1 MKRLKLA
8 YISPLPPQKSGIS
21 YYSKE
26 LLEYLHLYYDIDV
39 IVSNDAALDIEQNKN
54 YEIKSVDY
62 FKINNSLYERVLYH
76 FGNSPFHS
84 YMLELLEE
92 IEGVVVLHDF
102 YLSDLINFSKTLNQN
117 LLYKLHG
124 YKASMEC
131 TDINA
136 LIKLISKLPANRDIL
151 NRALGVIVHANYP
164 KLLVEKYYYKPKLDN
179 WHKIPLLREAP
190 RKQVLFSKEDL
201 GVPTDAF
208 VVCSFGMLGRNKQ
221 NDKLLDAWM
230 NSSLS
235 KDTNC
240 YLIFAGENDASEYG
254 QKLQKSIEA
263 HKNIKITGWIDT
275 ETFDAY
281 LSISDIAVQLRT
293 DSRGETSAAVL
304 DTMNYGVST
313 IVNANGSMAEL
324 PQDALYM
331 LEDDFKTEELTYA
344 LETLYKDKVLRDTL
358 SSKASAYIQT
368 YHAPSNSALLY
379 HKAIEEFYEQTKNYK
394 HIAVEEL
401 SKNIQDLAHLVETL
415 SLSYFDSIN
424 QRQILIDISSIV
436 KHDLKTG
443 IQRVVR
449 SQLLELIKNA
459 PDNYRIEP
467 IYLSQEDV
475 TYIYAR
481 SYTSKLLGLKEFSLK
496 DEPVHVNSGDIFY
509 GLDLNAEE
517 VSICTQSALYEK
529 YKLLGVKFFFVV
541 YDLLPILRPRF
552 FPPYAKETHTKWL
565 QNITQAADELI
576 CISKTVADEVAKLSS
591 GKVSYLH
598 LGADIHDGVEIS
610 NKNGKAP
617 TFLMVG
623 TIEPRKGHA
632 QTLEAFE
639 TFWRQNID
647 INLTIVGK
655 KGWMV
660 DEFMQKLTTH
670 PELNRH
676 LKYLE
681 GISDKELS
689 KLYADSDALI
699 AASEDEGF
707 GLPLIEAAQYSL
719 PIIARD
725 ISVFREVASNY
736 AYYFKDTKDSK
747 ELASSIKEWLT
758 LYKDD
763 CYPKSSNMSYMS
775 WEENAKKLLEMFK

>member
-39 IVSNDAALDIEQNKN
+39 IVSNDALIEIEQNKN
-54 YEIKSVDY
+54 YKIKSADD
-62 FKINNSLYERVLYH
+62 FKINNSLYERVVYH

-102 YLSDLINFSKTLNQN
+102 YLSDLINFSKTLDQN
-117 LLYKLHG
+117 LFYRLHG

-131 TDINA
+131 KDVNS
-136 LIKLISKLPANRDIL
+136 LIRLISKFPANRDIL
-151 NRALGVIVHANYP
+151 NKALGVIVHAEYP
-164 KLLVEKYYYKPKLDN
+164 KKLVQKYYYEPKLNN
-179 WHKIPLLREAP
+179 WHTIPLLREAP
-190 RKQVLFSKEDL
+190 RRETLFSKEDL
-201 GVPTDAF
+201 GILNDAF
-208 VVCSFGMLGRNKQ
+208 VVCSFGMLGANKQ
-221 NDKLLDAWM
+221 NDKLLDAWI

-235 KDTNC
+235 ADKNC
-240 YLIFAGENDASEYG
+240 YLVFVGENDASEYG
-254 QKLQKSIEA
+254 EKLQKSIES

-275 ETFDAY
+275 KTFDSY

-293 DSRGETSAAVL
+293 NSRGETSAAAL
-304 DTMNYGVST
+304 DTMNYGVPT

-324 PQDALYM
+324 PKDALYM
-331 LEDDFKTEELTYA
+331 LEDDFKTESLTKA
-344 LETLYKDKVLRDTL
+344 LETLYKDKILRDTL
-358 SSKASAYIQT
+358 SSKASAYIKT
-368 YHAPSNSALLY
+368 NHSPSNSALLY
-379 HKAIEEFYEQTKNYK
+379 HQAIEESYEETKNYRYL
-394 HIAVEEL
+394 AVEEL
-401 SKNIQDLAHLVETL
+401 SKNIQDTPQLVEML
-415 SLSYFDSIN
+415 SLSYYDSIN
-424 QRQILIDISSIV
+424 QRQILVDISSIV

-449 SQLLELIKNA
+449 SQLLALIKNA

-481 SYTSKLLGLKEFSLK
+481 SYTAKLLGLEEFSLK
-496 DEPVHVNSGDIFY
+496 DEPVHVNGGDIFY
-509 GLDLNAEE
+509 GLDLNAQE
-517 VSICTQSALYEK
+517 VSICTQRGVYEK
-529 YKLLGVKFFFVV
+529 YKSLGVKFYFMV
-541 YDLLPILRPRF
+541 YDLLPISKPHF
-552 FPPYAKETHTKWL
+552 FPPYMKETHTKWL
-565 QNITQAADELI
+565 QDIAQTADELI
-576 CISKTVADEVAKLSS
+576 CISKTVADEVAKLSNV
-591 GKVSYLH
+591 KVSYLH
-598 LGADIHDGVEIS
+598 LGADIQDVAEVS
-610 NKNGKAP
+610 DKNRKKT

-639 TFWRQNID
+639 TLWRQNID
-647 INLTIVGK
+647 INLTVVGK
-655 KGWMV
+655 KGWIV
-660 DEFMQKLTTH
+660 DDFMQKLTTH
-670 PELNRH
+670 PELNKH
-676 LKYLE
+676 LFYFN

-707 GLPLIEAAQYSL
+707 GLPLIEAAQHSL
-719 PIIARD
+719 AIIARD
-725 ISVFREVASNY
+725 IPVFREVASNY
-736 AYYFKDTKDSK
+736 AYYFKDTKDSE
-747 ELASSIKEWLT
+747 ELASSIKDWLT

-763 CYPKSSNMSYMS
+763 CYPKSYNISYMS